1 MYLTTKSIFFMF
13 SISQLIS
20 QSSNRLKPTSDS
32 ARLDIELLLGFVLK
46 KDRSFL
52 HAWPE
57 KILTP
62 NQFDLFTTL
71 LNQRLNGTPVAHLL
85 GFREFWS
92 LNLEVSKDTLIP
104 RPETE
109 RLVELALEIIPLD
122 ENWSI
127 LDLGTGSGA
136 IALAIAKERPACVL
150 TATDQS
156 DAALV
161 LARQNAEKNNITNI
175 NFFQS
180 DWFSAL
186 NNQKFEM
193 IVANP
198 PYIRENDEHL
208 NQGDVRFEPRTAL
221 VSGQDG
227 LKDIRQIVKNSTS
240 HLKPNGFLIIE
251 HGYDQAQAV
260 CELLHAEDFQN
271 VDDFKDYNQQSRV
284 AIAQIK

>member
-156 DAALV
+156 YAALV

-180 DWFSAL
+180 DWFSCL

-227 LKDIRQIVKNSTS
+227 LKDIRQIVKKSTS